1 MDGPAAMNGQFA
13 HDLDAVE
20 KQRQTNESPD
30 HESPLAKL
38 FDDQL
43 ACADF
48 VVVNKS
54 DLLGQKASGRGEQD
68 LDGREAE
75 EDEQRWVARHLSI
88 SHGRLVDHSVCTH
101 GSLGLHLQREDRPR
115 DLQLQDSEQL
125 PLRPQTSSPCY
136 RRQAFRSPISTS
148 LNNGLMTGFCIKD
161 SEALYQEI

>member
-1 MDGPAAMNGQFA
+1 MNGQFA
-13 HDLDAVE
+13 HDLEAVE

-30 HESPLAKL
+30 HESPLAEL

-75 EDEQRWVARHLSI
+75 EDEQCQMPRHDVARHLSI

-101 GSLGLHLQREDRPR
+101 GSLGLHLRREDRPR

-148 LNNGLMTGFCIKD
+148 LNNRLMTGFCIKD